1 MGLVNSTKMSISLFE
16 VRSFLTIDPNSPMCV
31 YDILKPNEVLL
42 VSACFVCKTNC
53 PYYKVKNLLKLV
65 KWTLEFYLCTNRK
78 NN

>member
-1 MGLVNSTKMSISLFE
+1 
-16 VRSFLTIDPNSPMCV
+16 MCV

-65 KWTLEFYLCTNRK
+65 KWTLGFYLCTNRK